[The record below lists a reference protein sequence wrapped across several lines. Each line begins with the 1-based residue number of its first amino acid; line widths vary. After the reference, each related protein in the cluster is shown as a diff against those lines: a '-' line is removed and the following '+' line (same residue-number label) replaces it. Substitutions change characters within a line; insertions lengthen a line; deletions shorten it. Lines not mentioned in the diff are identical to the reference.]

1 MVPVR
6 RKHLATPVS
15 KTGSASPR
23 SEHYP
28 VAVCNGGRLQRP
40 FRQTNPQPIGNHHDH
55 QHLFP
60 KVAGTKIGQ
69 TAAAAEQ
76 SSANEDEAAAADAAK
91 RQTADGS
98 LFGTMTA
105 RLANESRSVGNR
117 LTTHPNSTKGNP
129 MLYTP
134 RYQRPLLFRKS
145 YKPNRVIRIRPAA
158 KLVFRPRAGPP
169 IKIR

>member
-1 MVPVR
+1 
-6 RKHLATPVS
+6 
-15 KTGSASPR
+15 
-23 SEHYP
+23 

-60 KVAGTKIGQ
+60 KVAGTKTGQ
-69 TAAAAEQ
+69 TAAPAEQ
-76 SSANEDEAAAADAAK
+76 SSANEDEAASADAAK
-91 RQTADGS
+91 RQTAHGS
-98 LFGTMTA
+98 LFRTMTA
-105 RLANESRSVGNR
+105 RLANESTSVSNR
-117 LTTHPNSTKGNP
+117 LTANPNTTKRNP

-158 KLVFRPRAGPP
+158 KLVFRPSRAGPP